1 MSRIELDPEVALIE
15 EAIDSACLSNPLMK
29 CNRDLAIWTYLAFC
43 EDMLFKELDHK
54 PQGPKRSAMFADRLV
69 NTMKYP
75 IRWIWEHCNP
85 NGHLSREHNEQ
96 RYSAAW
102 DLSKLADEYE
112 PFETVYTFAR
122 AGYLEL
128 SANGAELVHNGWTEN
143 MQCEAYDHLADEG
156 SLCKQTDPQSL
167 FDRIAITVRVKRDR
181 FSYPLTPGL
190 VEFARETMSPI
201 ISSATRLPRGWMFPG
216 FTLGQFHDVTSCIRS
231 IAMIHQMARSAA
243 AHKGCEGL
251 GIRDSVL
258 VEGRDDLV
266 SRLCRYTAISRDTVS
281 DILDALTYGS
291 SGQRSLDPALQPLLS
306 VSNTKLAISPALW
319 INLDIERNFCV
330 LANRVPSARDAYSR
344 MSQDRSKL
352 LESMLRDELSSSS
365 FRFWSGNVPGR
376 PDLPDFDL
384 VLVDSASKTG
394 LVLELKSFIQPAE
407 PREIIDRSR
416 EIAKGVS
423 QIKKLQEYAASHD
436 REFCQLLDID
446 AEYRISFT
454 VASKNSIGAG
464 SVQDVSTPVVRASHL
479 IDSLRAS
486 GIASTC
492 DWLES
497 RAYLPIEGKHF
508 DTVPTQHEVA
518 GKTLTWYGIR
528 PLVESLAAQ
537 VARDT
542 TC

>member
-29 CNRDLAIWTYLAFC
+29 CSRNLAIWTYLAFC
-43 EDMLFKELDHK
+43 EDMLFKELNQN

-112 PFETVYTFAR
+112 PFETVYIFAR
-122 AGYLEL
+122 AGYLNL
-128 SANGAELVHNGWTEN
+128 SANGAELVHSGWTEN

-156 SLCKQTDPQSL
+156 TLCEQTDPQSL
-167 FDRIAITVRVKRDR
+167 FDRIAVMVRVKRDR
-181 FSYPLTPGL
+181 FSYSLTPGL
-190 VEFARETMSPI
+190 VEFARETMLPI
-201 ISSATRLPRGWMFPG
+201 SSSATRLPRGWTFPG
-216 FTLGQFHDVTSCIRS
+216 FTLGQFHDVTSCIRA
-231 IAMIHQMARSAA
+231 IAMIHQMARTAA
-243 AHKGCEGL
+243 AYKGCEGL

-258 VEGRDDLV
+258 IEGRDDLV
-266 SRLCRYTAISRDTVS
+266 SRLCRYTAFESDTVYH
-281 DILDALTYGS
+281 ILDALTYGS

-306 VSNTKLAISPALW
+306 LGNEKLAISPALW

-330 LANRVPSARDAYSR
+330 LANRVPSARDAYSG

-352 LESMLRDELSSSS
+352 LDRMLRDELSSSS
-365 FRFWSGNVPGR
+365 LRFWSGNVPGR

-384 VLVDSASKTG
+384 VLVDSASKIA

-407 PREIIDRSR
+407 PREIIDRSS

-423 QIKKLQEYAASHD
+423 QIKILRQYAASHQSG
-436 REFCQLLDID
+436 FCQLLDID
-446 AEYRISFT
+446 AEHRISYA
-454 VASKNSIGAG
+454 VVSQNSIGAG
-464 SVQDVSTPVVRASHL
+464 NVQDVSTPVVRASHL
-479 IDSLRAS
+479 IDSLRAR
-486 GIASTC
+486 GIALTC

-528 PLVESLAAQ
+528 PLVESVAAQ
-537 VARDT
+537 DSRDT